1 MTAPLGHNG
10 GPSLEAGQSWRRHCW
25 GAARAALLPH
35 LPIEVLRGRLRRAAE
50 LGLDYS
56 AYAAIRATTGRDVV
70 AVLYSSNALRVL
82 RAGQAAPPD
91 RVARLAAVTGATR
104 LGLAVA
110 PLAAPALLRA
120 APLDGAHPAPGAL
133 APWGVARRALR
144 AALGTTP
151 ADGAILVGDHG
162 LEADWCAAAG
172 LAGHV
177 AADRYF
183 AQA

>member
-1 MTAPLGHNG
+1 VTAPFGHNG
-10 GPSLEAGQSWRRHCW
+10 GPSMEAGVAWRRHCW
-25 GAARAALLPH
+25 GAARTALIPH
-35 LPIEVLRGRLRRAAE
+35 LPIEVLRGRLKRAAD

-56 AYAAIRATTGRDVV
+56 AYASIRATTGRDVV
-70 AVLYSSNALRVL
+70 AVLFSSNALRVL

-91 RVARLAAVTGATR
+91 RAARLATVAGAAR

-110 PLAAPALLRA
+110 PLSAPALLRS
-120 APLDGAHPAPGAL
+120 APLDAAHAAPAAL

-144 AALGTTP
+144 AALGSTP

-172 LAGHV
+172 LAGYLP
-177 AADRYF
+177 ADRYF
-183 AQA
+183 AQT

>member
-1 MTAPLGHNG
+1 VTAPVGHNG
-10 GPSLEAGQSWRRHCW
+10 GPSMEPGVAWRRHCW

-56 AYAAIRATTGRDVV
+56 AYASIRATSGRDVV
-70 AVLYSSNALRVL
+70 AVLYSSNALRVM
-82 RAGQAAPPD
+82 RAGQVAPPD
-91 RVARLAAVTGATR
+91 RAARLAAVTGAAR

-120 APLDGAHPAPGAL
+120 APLEAAYAAPSAL
-133 APWGVARRALR
+133 APWGVARRSLR
-144 AALGTTP
+144 AALGAVP

-162 LEADWCAAAG
+162 LEQDWCAAAG
-172 LAGHV
+172 LAGYVPAH
-177 AADRYF
+177 RYF
-183 AQA
+183 PHA